1 MRFHQLFSY
10 LLACIIFSF
19 GFMIS
24 PATAFNLTDSFSIA
38 QAESTASTSLFAPV
52 LDRLTQTGIPLR
64 LPSQILTSSSL
75 YAVIW
80 SASANGYEVVLTSEP
95 MCRSNYCRNGLI
107 SAKKLTADTP
117 SIEQEFAFLNDSKF
131 RPQARS
137 PEPLGKVQLAEGKQ
151 GFFVPWVL
159 GANYSD
165 AKVIWEENGYR
176 YLVSW
181 KKGDRNTLI
190 KLANSAIQSTHKQ

>member
-1 MRFHQLFSY
+1 MQLHQLFSY

-19 GFMIS
+19 GFIMN
-24 PATAFNLTDSFSIA
+24 PVQAVEFNSSDLFSIA
-38 QAESTASTSLFAPV
+38 QAENTASPFAPI

-64 LPSQILTSSSL
+64 LPDQIPASSYVVL
-75 YAVIW
+75 W
-80 SASANGYEVVLTSEP
+80 SASSRGYEIALASEP
-95 MCRSNYCRNGLI
+95 TCRSNYCRNGLI
-107 SAKKLTADTP
+107 SAKKLTSDTS
-117 SIEQEFAFLNDSKF
+117 SIEQEFAFLKDPKF

-137 PEPLGKVQLAEGKQ
+137 PELFGTVQLVNGKQ
-151 GFFVPWVL
+151 GYFIPWVL

-181 KKGDRNTLI
+181 RKGDRNTLI
-190 KLANSAIQSTHKQ
+190 KLANSAIQAANKR

>member
-1 MRFHQLFSY
+1 MRFHQLLIY

-24 PATAFNLTDSFSIA
+24 PATAFSLTNSSSIA
-38 QAESTASTSLFAPV
+38 QAESAASTSLFAPV

-64 LPSQILTSSSL
+64 LPRQLPASPL
-75 YAVIW
+75 YAVVW
-80 SASANGYEVVLTSEP
+80 SASTNGYEVALTSEP
-95 MCRSNYCRNGLI
+95 TCRSNYCRNGLI
-107 SAKKLTADTP
+107 SAQKLTADTP
-117 SIEQEFAFLNDSKF
+117 SIEQEFAFLNDPKF

-137 PEPLGKVQLAEGKQ
+137 TEPLGKVQLAEGKP
-151 GFFVPWVL
+151 GYFVPWVL

-181 KKGDRNTLI
+181 KKGDRSTLI
-190 KLANSAIQSTHKQ
+190 KLANSAIQSANKQ